1 MAQAAGERRG
11 GEGGMQLTERHRDYW
26 RRNLRL
32 TGVLLVVW
40 FLAGFVA
47 VFFAREMQVFNFF
60 GWPFSFWMA
69 AQGALIVFVL
79 IVWCY
84 DRAMNRLDRTHGVE
98 EADE

>member
-1 MAQAAGERRG
+1 
-11 GEGGMQLTERHRDYW
+11 MQLTERHRDYW

-69 AQGALIVFVL
+69 AQGALLVYLL
-79 IVWCY
+79 IVGLY
-84 DRAMNRLDRTHGVE
+84 ARAMHRLDDEHGVSE
-98 EADE
+98 DR